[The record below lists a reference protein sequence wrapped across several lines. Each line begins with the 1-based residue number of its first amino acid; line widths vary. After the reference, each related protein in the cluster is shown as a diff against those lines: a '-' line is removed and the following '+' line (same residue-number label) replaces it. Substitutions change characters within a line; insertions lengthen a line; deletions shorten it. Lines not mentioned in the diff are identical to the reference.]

1 MGQII
6 DKIASAC
13 SGDEHHKKNKNGLQ
27 MDYSEATVSKAGLVR
42 KEVTPRR
49 DLNEKDPDMQVSG

>member
-1 MGQII
+1 
-6 DKIASAC
+6 
-13 SGDEHHKKNKNGLQ
+13 

-42 KEVTPRR
+42 KEVIPRR